1 LIYYEKYGNIKKN
14 KRGGTMNYEGLSDK
28 QVKILQYI
36 KNELTLRGYPPSIR
50 EICKAVGLS
59 STSSVHA
66 HLSTLEEKGYLKKGT
81 NKRRAL
87 ELIDIDD
94 ICCNLPKKEIVNVPI
109 IGTVT
114 AGAPI
119 LAVENV
125 DDTLPIS
132 IDFVGNK
139 ESYVLKVKGESMI
152 EAGILSGD
160 FVIVN
165 SQNTAK
171 NGDIV
176 VALIDDEATVKTFY
190 KEKDHIRLQPQN
202 STMDPILV
210 KNPYILGVVKAVVR
224 KY

>member
-1 LIYYEKYGNIKKN
+1 MSYDS
-14 KRGGTMNYEGLSDK
+14 LSDK
-28 QVKILQYI
+28 QVKILQFI
-36 KNELTLRGYPPSIR
+36 KDEITLKGYPPSIR

-66 HLSTLEEKGYLKKGT
+66 HLNTLEEKGFIKRGT

-87 ELIDIDD
+87 ELIDVDD
-94 ICCNLPKKEIVNVPI
+94 ICSDMPKKEIINLPI

-114 AGAPI
+114 AGSPI
-119 LAVENV
+119 LAVENI

-139 ESYVLKVKGESMI
+139 ESYVLRVKGDSMI
-152 EAGILSGD
+152 EAGILD
-160 FVIVN
+160 KDYVIVN
-165 SQNTAK
+165 SQHSAK

-176 VALIDDEATVKTFY
+176 VALIGDEATVKTFY

-202 STMDPILV
+202 SSMEPILI
-210 KNPYILGVVKAVVR
+210 KEPYILGVVKALVR
-224 KY
+224 KF

>member
-1 LIYYEKYGNIKKN
+1 MSY
-14 KRGGTMNYEGLSDK
+14 TSLSDK
-28 QVKILQYI
+28 QVEILKYI
-36 KNELTLRGYPPSIR
+36 KDELTLRGYPPSIR

-66 HLSTLEEKGYLKKGT
+66 HLNTLEEKGFIRKGT

-87 ELIDIDD
+87 ELIDVDD
-94 ICCNLPKKEIVNVPI
+94 ICSDMPKKEIINLPI

-114 AGAPI
+114 AGSPI
-119 LAVENV
+119 LAVENI

-152 EAGILSGD
+152 EAGILDGD
-160 FVIVN
+160 YVIVN
-165 SQNTAK
+165 SQHTAK

-176 VALIDDEATVKTFY
+176 VALIGDEATVKTFY

-202 STMDPILV
+202 SSMDPILI
-210 KNPYILGVVKAVVR
+210 KEPYILGVVKALVR

>member
-1 LIYYEKYGNIKKN
+1 
-14 KRGGTMNYEGLSDK
+14 MNYDGLSDK

-36 KNELTLRGYPPSIR
+36 KDELNLRGYPPSIR

-66 HLSTLEEKGYLKKGT
+66 HLNTLEEKGYIKKGN

-87 ELIDIDD
+87 ELIDVDD
-94 ICCNLPKKEIVNVPI
+94 ICCDMPKKEIVNVPV
-109 IGTVT
+109 IGTVA
-114 AGAPI
+114 AGRPI
-119 LAVENV
+119 LAVENI

-139 ESYVLKVKGESMI
+139 ESYVLRVKGESMI
-152 EAGILSGD
+152 EAGILNGD
-160 FVIVN
+160 YVIVN
-165 SQNTAK
+165 SQNTAE

-190 KEKDHIRLQPQN
+190 RENDHIRLQPQN
-202 STMDPILV
+202 SSMDPILI
-210 KNPYILGVVKAVVR
+210 KEPYILGVVKAVVR

>member
-1 LIYYEKYGNIKKN
+1 
-14 KRGGTMNYEGLSDK
+14 MSYEGLSDK

-36 KNELTLRGYPPSIR
+36 KDELTLRGYPPSIR
-50 EICKAVGLS
+50 EICKAVGLN

-66 HLSTLEEKGYLKKGT
+66 HLNTLENKGYIRKGT

-87 ELIDIDD
+87 EVIDVDD
-94 ICCNLPKKEIVNVPI
+94 ICCNMPKKEIINVPI

-114 AGAPI
+114 AGSPI
-119 LAVENV
+119 LAVENI

-160 FVIVN
+160 YVIVN
-165 SQNTAK
+165 SQHTAK

-176 VALIDDEATVKTFY
+176 VALIGDEATIKTFY

-202 STMDPILV
+202 SSMDPILI
-210 KNPYILGVVKAVVR
+210 KEPYILGVVKAVVR

>member
-1 LIYYEKYGNIKKN
+1 
-14 KRGGTMNYEGLSDK
+14 MSYEGLSDK
-28 QVKILQYI
+28 QVKILKYI
-36 KNELTLRGYPPSIR
+36 KDELTLRGYPPSIR

-66 HLSTLEEKGYLKKGT
+66 HLNTLEDKGYIKKGT

-87 ELIDIDD
+87 EIIDVDD
-94 ICCNLPKKEIVNVPI
+94 ICSDMPKKEIINLPI

-114 AGAPI
+114 AGSPI
-119 LAVENV
+119 LDVENI

-139 ESYVLKVKGESMI
+139 ESYVLKVKGDSMI
-152 EAGILSGD
+152 EAGILHGD
-160 FVIVN
+160 YVIVN
-165 SQNTAK
+165 SQHNAK

-176 VALIDDEATVKTFY
+176 VALIGDEATVKTFY

-202 STMDPILV
+202 SSMEPILI
-210 KNPYILGVVKAVVR
+210 KEPYILGLVKAVVR

>member
-1 LIYYEKYGNIKKN
+1 
-14 KRGGTMNYEGLSDK
+14 MSYEGLSDK
-28 QVKILQYI
+28 QVQILKYI
-36 KNELTLRGYPPSIR
+36 KDELTIRGYPPSIR
-50 EICKAVGLS
+50 EICKAVDLS

-66 HLSTLEEKGYLKKGT
+66 HLNTLEEKGYIKKGT

-87 ELIDIDD
+87 ELIDVDD
-94 ICCNLPKKEIVNVPI
+94 ICSDMPKKEIINLPI

-114 AGAPI
+114 AGSPI
-119 LAVENV
+119 LAVENI

-139 ESYVLKVKGESMI
+139 ESYVLKIKGESMI
-152 EAGILSGD
+152 EAGILNGD
-160 FVIVN
+160 YVIVN
-165 SQNTAK
+165 SQHNAK

-176 VALIDDEATVKTFY
+176 VALIDDEATVKRFY

-202 STMDPILV
+202 SSMDPILI
-210 KNPYILGVVKAVVR
+210 KEPYILGVVKAVVR

>member
-1 LIYYEKYGNIKKN
+1 
-14 KRGGTMNYEGLSDK
+14 MSYEGLSDK

-36 KNELTLRGYPPSIR
+36 KDELTLRGYPPSIR

-66 HLSTLEEKGYLKKGT
+66 HLNTLENKGYIKKGT

-94 ICCNLPKKEIVNVPI
+94 ICSDMPKKEIINLPI

-114 AGAPI
+114 AGSPI
-119 LAVENV
+119 LAVENI

-152 EAGILSGD
+152 DAGILDGD
-160 FVIVN
+160 YVIVN
-165 SQNTAK
+165 SQHTAK

-176 VALIDDEATVKTFY
+176 VALIGDEATVKTFY

-202 STMDPILV
+202 SSMDPILI
-210 KNPYILGVVKAVVR
+210 KEPYILGIVKAVVR

>member
-1 LIYYEKYGNIKKN
+1 
-14 KRGGTMNYEGLSDK
+14 MNFEGLSDK
-28 QVKILQYI
+28 QIKIIQYI

-66 HLSTLEEKGYLKKGT
+66 HLNTLEEKGYLKKGN

-87 ELIDIDD
+87 ELIDADD
-94 ICCNLPKKEIVNVPI
+94 ICCNMPKKEIVNVPI

-114 AGAPI
+114 AGQPI

-152 EAGILSGD
+152 EAGILNGD

-165 SQNTAK
+165 SQHDAK

-202 STMDPILV
+202 SLMDPILI
-210 KNPYILGVVKAVVR
+210 KEPYILGVVKAVVR

>member
-1 LIYYEKYGNIKKN
+1 
-14 KRGGTMNYEGLSDK
+14 MSYEGLSDK
-28 QVKILQYI
+28 QVQILKYI
-36 KNELTLRGYPPSIR
+36 KDELTVRGYPPSIR
-50 EICKAVGLS
+50 EICKAVELS

-66 HLSTLEEKGYLKKGT
+66 HLNTLEDKGYIKKGT

-87 ELIDIDD
+87 ELIDVDD
-94 ICCNLPKKEIVNVPI
+94 ICSDMPKKEIINLPI

-114 AGAPI
+114 AGSPI
-119 LAVENV
+119 LAVENI

-139 ESYVLKVKGESMI
+139 ESYVLKIKGESMI
-152 EAGILSGD
+152 EAGILDGD
-160 FVIVN
+160 YVIVN
-165 SQNTAK
+165 SQHNAK

-176 VALIDDEATVKTFY
+176 VALIGDEATVKTFY

-202 STMDPILV
+202 SSMDPILI
-210 KNPYILGVVKAVVR
+210 KEPYILGVVKAVVR

>member
-1 LIYYEKYGNIKKN
+1 
-14 KRGGTMNYEGLSDK
+14 MSYEGLSDK
-28 QVKILQYI
+28 QVKILKYI
-36 KNELTLRGYPPSIR
+36 KDELTLRGYPPSIR

-66 HLSTLEEKGYLKKGT
+66 HLNTLEEKGYIKKGT

-87 ELIDIDD
+87 EIIDVDD
-94 ICCNLPKKEIVNVPI
+94 ICSDMPKKEIINLPI

-114 AGAPI
+114 AGSPI
-119 LAVENV
+119 LAVENI

-139 ESYVLKVKGESMI
+139 ESYVLKVKGDSMI
-152 EAGILSGD
+152 EAGILHGD
-160 FVIVN
+160 YVIVN
-165 SQNTAK
+165 SQHNAK

-176 VALIDDEATVKTFY
+176 VALIGDEATVKTFY

-202 STMDPILV
+202 SSMEPILI
-210 KNPYILGVVKAVVR
+210 KEPYILGLVKAVVR

>member
-1 LIYYEKYGNIKKN
+1 
-14 KRGGTMNYEGLSDK
+14 MNFEGLSDK
-28 QVKILQYI
+28 QIKILQYI
-36 KNELTLRGYPPSIR
+36 KDELTLRGYPPSIR

-66 HLSTLEEKGYLKKGT
+66 HMNTLEEKGYIRKGS

-87 ELIDIDD
+87 ELIDADD
-94 ICCNLPKKEIVNVPI
+94 ICCNMPKKEIVNVPI

-114 AGAPI
+114 AGQPI

-125 DDTLPIS
+125 DDTLPVS

-139 ESYVLKVKGESMI
+139 ESYVLKVKGESMVD
-152 EAGILSGD
+152 AGILDGD
-160 FVIVN
+160 YVVVN
-165 SQNTAK
+165 HQNTAK

-176 VALIDDEATVKTFY
+176 VALIGDEATVKTFY

-202 STMDPILV
+202 SLMDPILI
-210 KNPYILGVVKAVVR
+210 KDPSILGVVKAVVR
-224 KY
+224 RY

>member
-1 LIYYEKYGNIKKN
+1 
-14 KRGGTMNYEGLSDK
+14 MNYEGLSDK
-28 QVKILQYI
+28 QIKIIQYI
-36 KNELTLRGYPPSIR
+36 KDELTLRGYPPSIR

-66 HLSTLEEKGYLKKGT
+66 HLNTLEEKGYIKKGT

-94 ICCNLPKKEIVNVPI
+94 ICCNMPKKEIVNVPI

-114 AGAPI
+114 AGEPI
-119 LAVENV
+119 LAVENI

-152 EAGILSGD
+152 EAGIMNGD

-165 SQNTAK
+165 SQNHAK

-176 VALIDDEATVKTFY
+176 VALIDDEATVKAFY
-190 KEKDHIRLQPQN
+190 KEKDHIRLQPRN
-202 STMDPILV
+202 SLMDPILI
-210 KNPYILGVVKAVVR
+210 KDPYILGVVKAVVR

>member
-1 LIYYEKYGNIKKN
+1 
-14 KRGGTMNYEGLSDK
+14 MSYEGLSDK
-28 QVKILQYI
+28 QVQILKYI
-36 KNELTLRGYPPSIR
+36 KDELTLRGYPPSIR

-66 HLSTLEEKGYLKKGT
+66 HLNTLEDKGYIKKGT

-87 ELIDIDD
+87 EIIDVDD
-94 ICCNLPKKEIVNVPI
+94 ICSDMPKKEIINLPI

-114 AGAPI
+114 AGSPI
-119 LAVENV
+119 LAVENI

-139 ESYVLKVKGESMI
+139 ESYVLKVKGDSMI
-152 EAGILSGD
+152 EAGILDGD
-160 FVIVN
+160 YVIVN
-165 SQNTAK
+165 SQHDAK

-176 VALIDDEATVKTFY
+176 VALIGDEATVKTFY

-202 STMDPILV
+202 SSMDPILI
-210 KNPYILGVVKAVVR
+210 KEPYILGVVKAVVR

>member
-1 LIYYEKYGNIKKN
+1 
-14 KRGGTMNYEGLSDK
+14 MSYEGLSNK
-28 QVKILQYI
+28 QIQILQYI
-36 KNELTLRGYPPSIR
+36 KDELTLRGYPPSIR

-66 HLSTLEEKGYLKKGT
+66 HLNTLEEKGYIKKGT

-87 ELIDIDD
+87 ELIDVDD
-94 ICCNLPKKEIVNVPI
+94 ICSDMPKKEIINLPI

-114 AGAPI
+114 AGSPI
-119 LAVENV
+119 LAVENI

-139 ESYVLKVKGESMI
+139 ESYVLKVKGDSMI
-152 EAGILSGD
+152 EAGILHGD

-165 SQNTAK
+165 SQHNAK

-176 VALIDDEATVKTFY
+176 VALIGDEATVKTFY

-202 STMDPILV
+202 SAMDPILI
-210 KNPYILGVVKAVVR
+210 KEPYILGVVKAVVR

>member
-1 LIYYEKYGNIKKN
+1 
-14 KRGGTMNYEGLSDK
+14 MNFEGLSDK
-28 QVKILQYI
+28 QIQIVQYI

-66 HLSTLEEKGYLKKGT
+66 HLNTLEEKGYLKKGN

-87 ELIDIDD
+87 ELIDADD
-94 ICCNLPKKEIVNVPI
+94 ICCNMPKKEIVNVPI

-114 AGAPI
+114 AGQPI

-139 ESYVLKVKGESMI
+139 DSYVLKVKGESMI
-152 EAGILSGD
+152 DAGILNGD

-165 SQNTAK
+165 SQHDAK

-202 STMDPILV
+202 SLMDPILI
-210 KNPYILGVVKAVVR
+210 KEPYILGVVKAVVR

>member
-1 LIYYEKYGNIKKN
+1 
-14 KRGGTMNYEGLSDK
+14 MSYEGLSDK

-36 KNELTLRGYPPSIR
+36 KDELTLRGYPPSIR
-50 EICKAVGLS
+50 EICKAVGLN

-66 HLSTLEEKGYLKKGT
+66 HLNTLEEKGYIKKGT

-87 ELIDIDD
+87 ELIDLDD
-94 ICCNLPKKEIVNVPI
+94 ICCEMPKKEIINLPI

-114 AGAPI
+114 AGSPI
-119 LAVENV
+119 LAVENI

-139 ESYVLKVKGESMI
+139 ESYVLKVKGDSMI
-152 EAGILSGD
+152 EAGILHGD
-160 FVIVN
+160 YVIVN
-165 SQNTAK
+165 SQRNAK

-176 VALIDDEATVKTFY
+176 VALIGDEATVKTFY

-202 STMDPILV
+202 SSMDPILI
-210 KNPYILGVVKAVVR
+210 KEPYILGVVKAVVR

>member
-1 LIYYEKYGNIKKN
+1 
-14 KRGGTMNYEGLSDK
+14 MNFEGLSDK
-28 QVKILQYI
+28 QIKILQYI
-36 KNELTLRGYPPSIR
+36 KDELTLRGYPPSIR

-66 HLSTLEEKGYLKKGT
+66 HMNTLEEKGYIRKGS

-87 ELIDIDD
+87 ELIDADD
-94 ICCNLPKKEIVNVPI
+94 ICCNMPKKEIVNVPI

-114 AGAPI
+114 AGQPI

-139 ESYVLKVKGESMI
+139 ESYVLKVKGESMVD
-152 EAGILSGD
+152 AGILDGD
-160 FVIVN
+160 YVVVN
-165 SQNTAK
+165 HQNTAK

-176 VALIDDEATVKTFY
+176 VALIGDEATVKTFY

-202 STMDPILV
+202 SLMDPILI
-210 KNPYILGVVKAVVR
+210 KDPSILGVVKAVVR
-224 KY
+224 RY

>member
-1 LIYYEKYGNIKKN
+1 
-14 KRGGTMNYEGLSDK
+14 MNYEGLSDK
-28 QVKILQYI
+28 QVKILHYI
-36 KNELTLRGYPPSIR
+36 KDELTLRGYPPSIR

-66 HLSTLEEKGYLKKGT
+66 HLNTLEEKGYVKKGT

-94 ICCNLPKKEIVNVPI
+94 ICCNMPKKEIVNVPI

-114 AGAPI
+114 AGEPI
-119 LAVENV
+119 LAIENI

-152 EAGILSGD
+152 EAGILNGD

-165 SQNTAK
+165 SQNTAN

>member
-1 LIYYEKYGNIKKN
+1 
-14 KRGGTMNYEGLSDK
+14 MNFEGLSDK
-28 QVKILQYI
+28 QIKILKYI
-36 KNELTLRGYPPSIR
+36 KNELNLRGYPPSIR

-66 HLSTLEEKGYLKKGT
+66 HLNTLEEKGYIKKGN

-87 ELIDIDD
+87 ELIDVDD
-94 ICCNLPKKEIVNVPI
+94 ICSNMPKKEVINVPI

-114 AGAPI
+114 AGQPI

-125 DDTLPIS
+125 DDSLPIS

-139 ESYVLKVKGESMI
+139 ESFVLKVKGESMI
-152 EAGILSGD
+152 EAGILNGD
-160 FVIVN
+160 FVVVN
-165 SQNTAK
+165 SQNVAN
-171 NGDIV
+171 NGEIV

-202 STMDPILV
+202 SLMDPILV
-210 KNPYILGVVKAVVR
+210 KEAHILGVVKAVVR

>member
-1 LIYYEKYGNIKKN
+1 
-14 KRGGTMNYEGLSDK
+14 MNFEGLSDK
-28 QVKILQYI
+28 QIKIIEYI
-36 KNELTLRGYPPSIR
+36 KDELTLRGYPPSIR

-66 HLSTLEEKGYLKKGT
+66 HLNTLEEKGYLKKGN

-87 ELIDIDD
+87 ELIDADD
-94 ICCNLPKKEIVNVPI
+94 ICCNLPKKEIVNIPI

-114 AGAPI
+114 AGQPI

-139 ESYVLKVKGESMI
+139 ESYVLKVRGESMI
-152 EAGILSGD
+152 EAGILDGD

-176 VALIDDEATVKTFY
+176 VVLIDEEATVKAFY
-190 KEKDHIRLQPQN
+190 KEKDHIRLQPRN
-202 STMDPILV
+202 SAMDPILV
-210 KNPYILGVVKAVVR
+210 KDPYILGVVKAVVR

>member
-1 LIYYEKYGNIKKN
+1 
-14 KRGGTMNYEGLSDK
+14 MSYEGLSDK
-28 QVKILQYI
+28 QVQILKYI
-36 KNELTLRGYPPSIR
+36 KDELTLRGYPPSIR

-66 HLSTLEEKGYLKKGT
+66 HLNTLEDKGYLKKGT

-87 ELIDIDD
+87 EIIDVDD
-94 ICCNLPKKEIVNVPI
+94 ICSDMPKKEIVNLPI

-114 AGAPI
+114 AGSPI
-119 LAVENV
+119 LAVENI

-152 EAGILSGD
+152 EAGILDGD
-160 FVIVN
+160 YVIVN
-165 SQNTAK
+165 SQHNAK

-176 VALIDDEATVKTFY
+176 VALIGDEATVKTFY

-202 STMDPILV
+202 RSMDPILI
-210 KNPYILGVVKAVVR
+210 KEPYILGVVKALVR
-224 KY
+224 KF

>member
-1 LIYYEKYGNIKKN
+1 
-14 KRGGTMNYEGLSDK
+14 MNYEGLSDK
-28 QVKILQYI
+28 QIKIVQYI
-36 KNELTLRGYPPSIR
+36 KNELSLRGYPPSIR

-66 HLSTLEEKGYLKKGT
+66 HLNTLEEKGYLKKGT

-94 ICCNLPKKEIVNVPI
+94 ICCNLPKKEIINVPI

-132 IDFVGNK
+132 VDFVGNK
-139 ESYVLKVKGESMI
+139 ESYVLRVKGESMI
-152 EAGILSGD
+152 EAGILNGD

-202 STMDPILV
+202 SSMDPILV